1 MTAQVYFFHQA
12 PSDAVPLVQS
22 TIWQQ
27 PVAASHLTQWALC
40 LGTALHQRHQ
50 QGQLYAQWDPE
61 HCYIDEQ
68 GNWYLLEQTPAI
80 DSPWL
85 AFELMAQE
93 PSWPIGPAV
102 DVYGLGM
109 LLRSLLLKRLP
120 PIASTRW
127 LKPLSALYD
136 MGVEGIEPRLLRAID
151 LATEQDPALRLASIE
166 EFLLY
171 LGQTLSQSV
180 AASTVLLEEPA
191 AVAALPVTQPA
202 PTSSAPTPPAPIVGA
217 VSTTWQRRTLYALF
231 FLGAVGVG
239 AWAYGL
245 WQKPAP
251 VIETP
256 LASMDEPFHQ
266 QVAAEKE
273 WQQPFSKTLISEDVD
288 SIENA
293 EIWPEQKVLTEELE
307 VLGPTLDPVSKALA
321 LELVASPPAE
331 PKLAAPA
338 PASSPKPAATGA
350 TGTLRIA
357 VLPWGDVYV
366 NGRRQGASPPLKE
379 LKLKAGKHRLQI
391 RNGDLT
397 PYQATIEIE
406 AGQSVTIRH
415 KF

>member
-127 LKPLSALYD
+127 LEPLPALYD
-136 MGVEGIEPRLLRAID
+136 MEVEGIEPRLLRAID

-171 LGQTLSQSV
+171 LGLSLSQPV
-180 AASTVLLEEPA
+180 LAPAVPLEKRAAAETALPA
-191 AVAALPVTQPA
+191 APL
-202 PTSSAPTPPAPIVGA
+202 APTPSPSPVNA
-217 VSTTWQRRTLYALF
+217 VPTNWQRRALYILF

-239 AWAYGL
+239 AWLYGL
-245 WQKPAP
+245 WHKPTP
-251 VIETP
+251 VIEAQ
-256 LASMDEPFHQ
+256 LAPQDEPFHQ
-266 QVAAEKE
+266 RVTAEKE
-273 WQQPFSKTLISEDVD
+273 WQVSTAETRFSEEME
-288 SIENA
+288 SIESR
-293 EIWPEQKVLTEELE
+293 ETWPEQEALVTEHEALS
-307 VLGPTLDPVSKALA
+307 PTLDPVSKALA
-321 LELVASPPAE
+321 LELVASSPAE

-397 PYQATIEIE
+397 PYQTTIEIK